1 MHPAR
6 PRSKGRWV
14 IAGQPSS
21 FRFAP
26 TQLSA
31 MHPHTRQRHLTGL
44 CTVFRGSLRRLK
56 SISAIPMQTF
66 IVWLLVGIHR
76 VVEKVLLTRVFLIFL
91 ELVAEF
97 AD

>member
-1 MHPAR
+1 
-6 PRSKGRWV
+6 
-14 IAGQPSS
+14 
-21 FRFAP
+21 
-26 TQLSA
+26 

-76 VVEKVLLTRVFLIFL
+76 VVEKVLLTRVFPIFS

-97 AD
+97 AE